1 MKNESNIQRL
11 SCFLILLTTLLINQ
25 VSSDYI
31 SDSLLSYSISTEALA
46 CERIENNTLI
56 VAKISP
62 DSGYFKLISNE
73 NFDFKGEP
81 SNGSGGGT
89 EEKSRRLQINT
100 ISSNSFKLITAY
112 HVLNL
117 SFVKPLFG
125 SLLYNGNCPPS
136 NTGLILPPERAFCP
150 FWPLPDVFPRPDP
163 DPRPT
168 RFLA

>member
-11 SCFLILLTTLLINQ
+11 SSFLILLTTLLINQ

-31 SDSLLSYSISTEALA
+31 SDSFLSYSISTEALA

-100 ISSNSFKLITAY
+100 ISSNSFKLITFPKT
-112 HVLNL
+112 
-117 SFVKPLFG
+117 STQFVIIDYAINMIYFQM
-125 SLLYNGNCPPS
+125 N
-136 NTGLILPPERAFCP
+136 
-150 FWPLPDVFPRPDP
+150 
-163 DPRPT
+163 
-168 RFLA
+168 